1 MNKII
6 INRII
11 ELRSEIEELPS
22 VLLSEENLNAYLS
35 ANSDVDRNKV
45 EAEIRKITDRKD
57 KVIRKIVGFFSA
69 QLEDDSTYYTQL
81 ANIKFT
87 PKEGLYNTI
96 HYRNNQAWSSGREQ
110 LLNLFEILENEMR
123 ERINQP
129 KSDRKQNIFSSGLF
143 WTVLPIVAGFSYFLG
158 TYKAEFDKTEIQKE
172 LSASNKENKDL
183 KEVNNRLKLE
193 NDSLI
198 NQRK

>member
-35 ANSDVDRNKV
+35 SNSDEDRNKV

-87 PKEGLYNTI
+87 PKEGIYNTI

-183 KEVNNRLKLE
+183 KEVNNRLNLE